1 MWSWYLIVLVMCI
14 SLMISNIERLLLAF
28 SILSLEKCLFKS
40 LAYFWTGLF
49 DFLLLLSFMN
59 SVYILETIPLSDMF
73 VCKYF
78 LPFSGLSFQFIDSV
92 LWCTKLKFWLNPTY
106 VFFCCW
112 LCFWCNICWIQCHE
126 NFPCFKSYKVTVLS
140 FRTSIHSELIF
151 VYGVKC
157 KC

>member
-1 MWSWYLIVLVMCI
+1 MWSWFLIVLVMCI
-14 SLMISNIERLLLAF
+14 SLMISKIERLLLAF

-49 DFLLLLSFMN
+49 VFLLLLSFRN

-106 VFFCCW
+106 VFFVVAYAFGVISVEFNVMKIS
-112 LCFWCNICWIQCHE
+112 L
-126 NFPCFKSYKVTVLS
+126 VLRVIKLQ
-140 FRTSIHSELIF
+140 FLALGLQSILS
-151 VYGVKC
+151 
-157 KC
+157 